1 MQYKPIKNYHMKNAI
16 LGKDF
21 NLSVTRFFFHVFTL
35 LDKILGNII
44 STEKGVMITNGM
56 TLSDE
61 KKVTMLSKGPW
72 VLDLL

>member
-1 MQYKPIKNYHMKNAI
+1 MKNAI

-21 NLSVTRFFFHVFTL
+21 NLSVTRFFFHVFTM

-44 STEKGVMITNGM
+44 KTEKGMMITNGM

>member
-1 MQYKPIKNYHMKNAI
+1 MKNAI

-21 NLSVTRFFFHVFTL
+21 NLNVTRFFFHVFTM

-44 STEKGVMITNGM
+44 KTKKGMMITNGM

-61 KKVTMLSKGPW
+61 KKVSMLSKGPW